1 MKLNLIF
8 MFIIPGCI
16 LPAYAQSPVGI
27 PGKPSIENIQFD
39 IVYDYDH
46 KYPQPK
52 YSLFSFDVTYHNTE
66 RIYLYTNCSKQY
78 HVSEKPRFFD
88 TILENKETD
97 NSESGIIHL
106 EVPDTDWGE
115 CFAVRCLNKYGAIMS
130 DTLNTTNY
138 ITDIDLLNYINDYW
152 DKQTGLND
160 IKQDSDAITFENG
173 NIVCSPAIQ
182 SLSIYSLHGIAIRQF
197 IRPEIIETEDIPKG
211 LYIIT
216 YTTNSQKFKS
226 IKYLKP

>member
-1 MKLNLIF
+1 

-115 CFAVRCLNKYGAIMS
+115 CFAVRCINKYGAIMS

-138 ITDIDLLNYINDYW
+138 ITDIDLLNYINDY
-152 DKQTGLND
+152 
-160 IKQDSDAITFENG
+160 
-173 NIVCSPAIQ
+173 
-182 SLSIYSLHGIAIRQF
+182 
-197 IRPEIIETEDIPKG
+197 
-211 LYIIT
+211 
-216 YTTNSQKFKS
+216 
-226 IKYLKP
+226 